1 MADLNQYLRLRLGE
15 ATYLLPSTTTFTI
28 EQRDNLVTNKA
39 PEGNVAAWRAMRTER
54 IPAYCLD
61 SLLKPVRRQN
71 WQRAVFL
78 DAKPQAVGLIADEV
92 ELLPRAETQ
101 VAPFVPLGLPLTRN
115 GHLFSGA
122 WLSGKHVALV
132 LDPKALIA
140 YLQSLGA

>member
-61 SLLKPVRRQN
+61 ALLKPVRRQN

-92 ELLPRAETQ
+92 ELLPRTETQ
-101 VAPFVPLGLPLTRN
+101 VVPFVPLGLPLTRS

-122 WLSGKHVALV
+122 WLSGKQVALI
-132 LDPKALIA
+132 LDPKALIT